1 MNNEN
6 QSDEQQARLLRS
18 NTRLA
23 WILGV
28 VAAAVFVFVI
38 YYLRAK

>member
-1 MNNEN
+1 MNNEKQN
-6 QSDEQQARLLRS
+6 DEQARHRQA

-23 WILGV
+23 WILGA

>member
-6 QSDEQQARLLRS
+6 QNDEQARQLQA

-23 WILGV
+23 WVLGL

>member
-1 MNNEN
+1 MNNEI
-6 QSDEQQARLLRS
+6 QYDEQARQRRS

-23 WILGV
+23 WVLGG
-28 VAAAVFVFVI
+28 VATAVFVFVI

>member
-1 MNNEN
+1 MNNETQN
-6 QSDEQQARLLRS
+6 DEQVRQRQA

>member
-1 MNNEN
+1 MDNIN
-6 QSDEQQARLLRS
+6 QNDEQARQMRS

-23 WILGV
+23 WALGV
-28 VAAAVFVFVI
+28 VAAAIFAFVI

>member
-1 MNNEN
+1 MNKEN
-6 QSDEQQARLLRS
+6 QNDEQARQLKA

>member
-6 QSDEQQARLLRS
+6 QNDEKLRQQQA

-23 WILGV
+23 WVLGV
-28 VAAAVFVFVI
+28 VSAAVFVFMI

>member
-1 MNNEN
+1 MNNET
-6 QSDEQQARLLRS
+6 QSDDQARQRRA

-28 VAAAVFVFVI
+28 VAASVFVFMI

>member
-6 QSDEQQARLLRS
+6 QNDEQTRQMRS

-23 WILGV
+23 WALGV

>member
-6 QSDEQQARLLRS
+6 QNDEQVRQKQA

-28 VAAAVFVFVI
+28 VAASVFVGMI

>member
-6 QSDEQQARLLRS
+6 QSDEQVRQQRA

-28 VAAAVFVFVI
+28 ISASVFVFMI

>member
-1 MNNEN
+1 MDNIN
-6 QSDEQQARLLRS
+6 QNDEQARQMRS

-23 WILGV
+23 WVLGV
-28 VAAAVFVFVI
+28 VAAAIFVFVI

>member
-6 QSDEQQARLLRS
+6 QRVEQDRLLRS

-23 WILGV
+23 WVLGI
-28 VAAAVFVFVI
+28 VAAAVFVFVM

>member
-1 MNNEN
+1 MNSEN
-6 QSDEQQARLLRS
+6 QNDVQLRQKQA

-28 VAAAVFVFVI
+28 IAASVFVFMI

>member
-1 MNNEN
+1 MNKEN
-6 QSDEQQARLLRS
+6 QNDEQARQRHS

>member
-6 QSDEQQARLLRS
+6 QSDEQARQQRA
-18 NTRLA
+18 NARLA
-23 WILGV
+23 WVLGI

>member
-1 MNNEN
+1 MNDEN
-6 QSDEQQARLLRS
+6 QNDEQARQLRA

>member
-6 QSDEQQARLLRS
+6 QNDEQVRRHQA
-18 NTRLA
+18 NMRLA
-23 WILGV
+23 WVLGV
-28 VAAAVFVFVI
+28 ISASVFVFMI

>member
-1 MNNEN
+1 MNNEDQN
-6 QSDEQQARLLRS
+6 DERARQQQA

-23 WILGV
+23 WVLGV
-28 VAAAVFVFVI
+28 ISASVFVLMI

>member
-1 MNNEN
+1 MDNIN
-6 QSDEQQARLLRS
+6 QNDEQARQMRS

-23 WILGV
+23 WVLGV
-28 VAAAVFVFVI
+28 VAAAIFAFVI

>member
-6 QSDEQQARLLRS
+6 QNDIQARQLRS
-18 NTRLA
+18 NARLA
-23 WILGV
+23 WVLGV

>member
-1 MNNEN
+1 MDNIN
-6 QSDEQQARLLRS
+6 QNDEQARQMRS

-23 WILGV
+23 WVLGV